1 MSGRLLRHGAVL
13 AGVALLGTGLAAW
26 LSAMLPA
33 GFLAAQAAAA
43 EKNPFAVSTKPDTK
57 PVASSKPAAPAPANP
72 FEDPFALEPAT
83 GKKPAPAEPAAAPA
97 KPATRSPAPPTAS
110 TRGAVVQFSG
120 GEAAIEKALAE
131 PTKAEFHQTP
141 LDDVV
146 EHLADLHRIPI
157 VLDRRVEEMSVD
169 PSTMHVTYAGRAP
182 LSLRSVLDLILRELG
197 LTWTIRSE
205 VLFITTPD
213 VADSM
218 FITKVYDVADLVRCR
233 DEKDMPWDDYDSL
246 IDAIE
251 TTVEFDS
258 WMDSG
263 MGVGAIVGQTFGN
276 ARVLVVSNTYRIHV
290 EVARLLEDLRKVGS
304 KAGPDQKP
312 PLRRRPNSD
321 PPPGQGSGTNPP
333 RGVPGFM

>member
-1 MSGRLLRHGAVL
+1 VIQY
-13 AGVALLGTGLAAW
+13 V
-26 LSAMLPA
+26 
-33 GFLAAQAAAA
+33 
-43 EKNPFAVSTKPDTK
+43 
-57 PVASSKPAAPAPANP
+57 
-72 FEDPFALEPAT
+72 
-83 GKKPAPAEPAAAPA
+83 
-97 KPATRSPAPPTAS
+97 
-110 TRGAVVQFSG
+110 G

-246 IDAIE
+246 IDAIK

-312 PLRRRPNSD
+312 PLHRRPNSD
-321 PPPGQGSGTNPP
+321 PPSGQGSGTNPP

>member
-1 MSGRLLRHGAVL
+1 
-13 AGVALLGTGLAAW
+13 
-26 LSAMLPA
+26 MLPA
-33 GFLAAQAAAA
+33 GLLAAQGAAADDDA
-43 EKNPFAVSTKPDTK
+43 FAVLTKPDAK
-57 PVASSKPAAPAPANP
+57 PARQPKKAVADPFGDRGNPFDPSAVPTKPAAKSAAK
-72 FEDPFALEPAT
+72 
-83 GKKPAPAEPAAAPA
+83 GRAAPGAA
-97 KPATRSPAPPTAS
+97 KTVPPRTMPRRAPVEP
-110 TRGAVVQFSG
+110 GAA
-120 GEAAIEKALAE
+120 EAAIEKALAQTVE
-131 PTKAEFHQTP
+131 QADFDQTP
-141 LDDVV
+141 LVDVIDHIAKV
-146 EHLADLHRIPI
+146 HRIPI
-157 VLDRRVEEMSVD
+157 FVDKKALEEMSLD
-169 PSTMHVTYAGRAP
+169 LSTAQVTLSLRGI
-182 LSLRSVLDLILRELG
+182 SLRSVLDLILRELG

-246 IDAIE
+246 IDAIK

-312 PLRRRPNSD
+312 PLHRRPNSD
-321 PPPGQGSGTNPP
+321 PPSGQGSGTNPP

>member
-1 MSGRLLRHGAVL
+1 MSARFVSRVAVL
-13 AGVALLGTGLAAW
+13 AGVIVLLAGASLW
-26 LSAMLPA
+26 LSGVFSTRTM
-33 GFLAAQAAAA
+33 AAQGPAAQ
-43 EKNPFAVSTKPDTK
+43 ENPFADSPKPDTK
-57 PVASSKPAAPAPANP
+57 PAASSKPSEPAAGNP
-72 FEDPFALEPAT
+72 FEDVFASSPTT
-83 GKKPAPAEPAAAPA
+83 GKKPVPPPATTGPA
-97 KPATRSPAPPTAS
+97 KPDGRSPVPPTGS
-110 TRGAVVQFSG
+110 PRGTVIQYVG

-290 EVARLLEDLRKVGS
+290 EVANLLEDLRKVAA